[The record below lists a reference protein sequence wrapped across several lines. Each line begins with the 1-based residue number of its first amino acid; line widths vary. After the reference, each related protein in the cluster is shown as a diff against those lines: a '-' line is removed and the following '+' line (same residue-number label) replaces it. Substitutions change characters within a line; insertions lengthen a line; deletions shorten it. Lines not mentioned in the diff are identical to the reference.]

1 MLFETR
7 PCETPVPCEC
17 CSKVQTSSPNL
28 RWDFLEAPILKPLM
42 KLGSPIKAVTI
53 YITQPATGQLA
64 AATGAFPV
72 DNITTESNTMQMLH
86 FQGAGTRRGL

>member
-1 MLFETR
+1 
-7 PCETPVPCEC
+7 
-17 CSKVQTSSPNL
+17 
-28 RWDFLEAPILKPLM
+28 M

-53 YITQPATGQLA
+53 YITQLATGQLA

-86 FQGAGTRRGL
+86 FQGAGTRGGL